1 MQMRTTLN
9 LDDDL
14 VKAVMKSSGITSKT
28 EAIHKAL
35 SEYLA
40 MLNREAIKDA
50 WGKLDFDL
58 DVRALRDREHQ
69 ELQEYRMR

>member
-1 MQMRTTLN
+1 MRTTLN

>member
-14 VKAVMKSSGITSKT
+14 VRAVMKSSGITSKT
-28 EAIHKAL
+28 EVIHKAL
-35 SEYLA
+35 SEYLVK
-40 MLNREAIKDA
+40 LNREAIKEA

-58 DVRALRDREHQ
+58 DVRALRDRERQ
-69 ELQEYRMR
+69 KPQEYQIQ